1 MYSTECMYK
10 SVTEG
15 FMCIEELALYSNCT
29 AINACENSETGLK
42 LLYLF

>member
-1 MYSTECMYK
+1 MYSTECMY

-29 AINACENSETGLK
+29 AINACENSK
-42 LLYLF
+42 RDNKC